1 MSSARAHSRVR
12 WGLFLAAALLPLIA
26 LSPARAD
33 RVILKDGRE
42 IEGKA
47 TLDSK
52 AGKVH
57 VERAGATMSFDLSQV
72 VQIVEEATGS
82 EACVIPL
89 QGGFNHLAI
98 AKELEST
105 LKAALAEEPRMI
117 IYEISSP
124 GGRIDVARAMV
135 RLNLQVPK
143 SVKTIA
149 YVTGNHRGAHSAAA
163 YFSTS
168 CDVILMA
175 PGQAIGAAVA
185 WQPSTDGPKAV
196 SEKFQSA
203 WRAEIRATAEA
214 KGHPSAVAL
223 AMVDLSGVAEVKL
236 GGEQRFVSA
245 RSLKSLAARAKS
257 TQVEYQFVRMICEP
271 GKVLTLTSKEAVRAH
286 LARAVV
292 DDLGRILRH
301 YKVDPKRVKRFDDP
315 LQEAAKDYRRAKQT
329 LDKDT
334 KELQGL
340 FAQIQREDPR
350 SKRYMIDPN
359 TREFSDGGVDWRKAT
374 SKAQRLVKKALARL
388 EDIDGKRKRH
398 PDLALD
404 ASEITTLR
412 RDLEAY
418 GEKLKAEK
426 RLKVL
431 PLR

>member
-1 MSSARAHSRVR
+1 MSSAWAWLLRV
-12 WGLFLAAALLPLIA
+12 LVVAALLPWVA
-26 LSPARAD
+26 ASPAWAD
-33 RVILKDGRE
+33 RVMLKDGRV

-47 TLDSK
+47 TLDKK

-57 VERAGATMSFDLSQV
+57 VERAGATMSFDLAQV
-72 VQIVEEATGS
+72 LQIVEEETGFD
-82 EACVIPL
+82 ACVVPL
-89 QGGFNHLAI
+89 QGGFNHLQT
-98 AKELEST
+98 AKEMEDT
-105 LKAALAEEPRMI
+105 LKAAIAEKPRLI
-117 IYEISSP
+117 VYEINSP

-143 SVKTIA
+143 EIKTIA

-168 CDVILMA
+168 CDLILMA

-185 WQPSTDGPKAV
+185 FQPTTDGPKAV

-223 AMVDLSGVAEVKL
+223 AMVDLTGVAEIKL

-245 RSLKSLAARAKS
+245 RSLRTLAARAKS
-257 TQVEYQFVRMICEP
+257 TKVSFELVRVICEP
-271 GKVLTLTSKEAVRAH
+271 GQVLTLTSKEAVKAH

-292 DDLGRILRH
+292 EDLAGILRH
-301 YKVDPKRVKRFDDP
+301 YKIDPKRVKRYDDP
-315 LQEAAKDYRRAKQT
+315 ILSAAKAYRRAKQT
-329 LDKDT
+329 LEKDT
-334 KELQGL
+334 KELQDL

-350 SKRYMIDPN
+350 AKQYMIDPN
-359 TREFSDGGVDWRKAT
+359 TRAFSDGGTDWRKAT
-374 SKAQRLVKKALARL
+374 STAQRLVKKALARL
-388 EDIDGKRKRH
+388 DVIDGKRKRH
-398 PDLALD
+398 PDLSLD

-412 RDLEAY
+412 SDLETY
-418 GEKLKAEK
+418 SEKLKAEK